1 MFVLN
6 LSLTIN
12 PTNFNFKNIKKM
24 NNYFV
29 TAIGTDCGKTLV
41 SAILVEFLKADYWKP
56 IQAGFPTDTE
66 TVKNLIENQKNIF
79 HKESYLLQ
87 MPASPHAA
95 AKAESIEI
103 KLENIILP
111 KTVNNL
117 VIEGAGG
124 ILVPINDNNFVIDIA
139 QNIALQFG
147 CKVVLVANLYLGS
160 INHTLLT
167 INELKRRN
175 IDVLGIIF
183 NGDENKESERIIL
196 KHSGYKCLL
205 RIKKEYN
212 ISNETIKKYTQMLNK
227 EDFI

>member
-1 MFVLN
+1 
-6 LSLTIN
+6 
-12 PTNFNFKNIKKM
+12 M

-41 SAILVEFLKADYWKP
+41 SAILVKFLLADYFKP
-56 IQAGFPTDTE
+56 VQAGFPTDTE
-66 TVKNLIENQKNIF
+66 TVKSLITDNQSIF

-95 AKAESIEI
+95 ARAEGIEV

-111 KTVNNL
+111 KTTNNL

-124 ILVPINDNNFVIDIA
+124 VLVPLNDNDFVIDIA
-139 QNIALQFG
+139 KQFD
-147 CKVVLVANLYLGS
+147 CRVVLVANLYLGS

-175 IDVLGIIF
+175 INVLGIIF
-183 NGDENKESERIIL
+183 NGEENKASEAIVL

-205 RIKKEYN
+205 RINKEEN
-212 ISNETIKKYTQMLNK
+212 INQETIKKYAQMLNRQ
-227 EDFI
+227 DFI

>member
-1 MFVLN
+1 
-6 LSLTIN
+6 
-12 PTNFNFKNIKKM
+12 M

-41 SAILVEFLKADYWKP
+41 SAILVKFLLADYFKP
-56 IQAGFPTDTE
+56 VQAGFPTDTE
-66 TVKNLIENQKNIF
+66 TVKSLIKDNQSTF

-95 AKAESIEI
+95 ARAEGIEI

-111 KTVNNL
+111 KTTNNL

-124 ILVPINDNNFVIDIA
+124 VLVPLNDNDFVIDIA
-139 QNIALQFG
+139 KQFD

-167 INELKRRN
+167 INELKCRN
-175 IDVLGIIF
+175 MNVIGIIF
-183 NGDENKESERIIL
+183 NGEENKESEAIIL

-205 RIKKEYN
+205 RINKEEN
-212 ISNETIKKYTQMLNK
+212 INQETIKKYAQMLNRQ
-227 EDFI
+227 DFI

>member
-1 MFVLN
+1 
-6 LSLTIN
+6 
-12 PTNFNFKNIKKM
+12 M

-41 SAILVEFLKADYWKP
+41 SAILVEFLLADYFKP

-66 TVKNLIENQKNIF
+66 TVKNLITGNQSTLLDNFQSIF

-95 AKAESIEI
+95 ARAEGIEI
-103 KLENIILP
+103 KLENIVLP
-111 KTVNNL
+111 KTTNNL

-124 ILVPINDNNFVIDIA
+124 VLVPLNDNDFVIDIA
-139 QNIALQFG
+139 KQFD

-167 INELKRRN
+167 INELKCRN
-175 IDVLGIIF
+175 MNVIGIIF
-183 NGDENKESERIIL
+183 NGEENKASEAIIL

-205 RIKKEYN
+205 RINKEEN
-212 ISNETIKKYTQMLNK
+212 INQETIKKYAQILNRQ
-227 EDFI
+227 DFI